1 MANRIDIPNLGP
13 VFVPEWAT
21 EDQMRQLL
29 TYLKINSDTFASS
42 SNRNTRQTTT
52 AINQQTKSVK
62 ERLTSVYDA
71 TVKNYASNNKLVSNL
86 GDALGNIKQF
96 GQIGGPFGVAV
107 AGLIEVVGFLKDGF
121 RDLEKPLMDLSG
133 VGIGLNATFRDI
145 TSGAMSAGQTI
156 DQFSSGL
163 LGAGTGLQVLQD
175 QTKDVNEGAK
185 QAVLTYGNL
194 IKEIKNQTRDL
205 GFYGLSL
212 EELNQITNDQLEL
225 ARLEGLKGV
234 NVEEK
239 IRQRVLEV
247 ATVTTNLARQT
258 NRDRQSLIDAVQS
271 VVQDDD
277 LLAYLKTQGDPE
289 LISKLQDNINILS
302 AGLGPETG
310 QALAGVLTKS
320 ISQGIPIEGVDPMMA
335 ELAAIT
341 GGQSTSILN
350 ELSDAIQSDDT
361 ERVANLTNA
370 FSDMLRGVNLENQR
384 IISILSNQ
392 GSAAGQFL
400 QKVIA
405 EAQKVSGEGIK
416 VIPELPEGDTDA
428 ALDRTVLSIRDLRGD
443 INSLTE
449 VLKIG
454 VLSGITGLG
463 SGMLGGASNADNLG
477 RQSIEEIRDIIVEM
491 LETGENSEQL
501 NSEQLDKIIKLAT
514 KSPEEMEAYKQEILD
529 NARKTNSPLTESE
542 NALLNQIQAMLD
554 NVKKTNSLDNTIYEQ
569 KQEILLDSIRKANKP
584 LPDNA
589 TIEEITKRSELLRR
603 LESQSM
609 VIPNNP
615 YQRDWL
621 ELQKQLEKEEQDSKD
636 QELGF
641 KAMQKVP
648 GAIIELATALK
659 ETDPN
664 KRMTDIDKVISG
676 LQKTKMD
683 KLSYVNA
690 V

>member
-52 AINQQTKSVK
+52 AINEQTKSVK

-121 RDLEKPLMDLSG
+121 QELEKPLMDLSG

-163 LGAGTGLQVLQD
+163 LSAGTGLQVLQD
-175 QTKDVNEGAK
+175 QTEDVNEGAK

-289 LISKLQDNINILS
+289 LIRKLQDNINILS

-384 IISILSNQ
+384 VISILSNQ

-405 EAQKVSGEGIK
+405 EAQKVTGEGIK
-416 VIPELPEGDTDA
+416 VIPKLEEGDTDA
-428 ALDRTVLSIRDLRGD
+428 ALDRTILSIRDLRQD
-443 INSLTE
+443 LNSLSD

-477 RQSIEEIRDIIVEM
+477 RQSIEGIRDIIVKM
-491 LETGENSEQL
+491 LETGDTKQLQEVIEKANKGPSEM
-501 NSEQLDKIIKLAT
+501 K
-514 KSPEEMEAYKQEILD
+514 AYAEEILN
-529 NARKTNSPLTESE
+529 NARKVNAPLTAVE
-542 NALLNQIQAMLD
+542 NATVEQI
-554 NVKKTNSLDNTIYEQ
+554 
-569 KQEILLDSIRKANKP
+569 
-584 LPDNA
+584 
-589 TIEEITKRSELLRR
+589 IEKV
-603 LESQSM
+603 ESQRKVEDELM
-609 VIPNNP
+609 VAPNYLGP
-615 YQRDWL
+615 DMDKVIKEAQ
-621 ELQKQLEKEEQDSKD
+621 EKRNND

-641 KAMQKVP
+641 RAMQKVP
-648 GAIIELATALK
+648 GALIELATALK

>member
-1 MANRIDIPNLGP
+1 VANRIDIPNVGA

-29 TYLKINSDTFASS
+29 TYLKINSNTLASS

-52 AINQQTKSVK
+52 AINEQTKSVK
-62 ERLTSVYDA
+62 ERLTTVYDA
-71 TVKNYASNNKLVSNL
+71 TVKNYASNNKIVAGL
-86 GDALGNIKQF
+86 GDAFGNIKSL
-96 GQIGGPFGVAV
+96 GKIGGPLGVAV
-107 AGLIEVVGFLKDGF
+107 ASFIEVVGFLQDGF

-133 VGIGLNATFRDI
+133 IGIGLNATFRDI

-225 ARLEGLKGV
+225 ARLEGLQGA
-234 NVEEK
+234 NVEDK

-289 LISKLQDNINILS
+289 LIRKLQDNINILS

-350 ELSDAIQSDDT
+350 ELSEAIQSDDS
-361 ERVANLTNA
+361 ERVANLTNS
-370 FSDMLRGVNLENQR
+370 FSEMLRGVNLENQR
-384 IISILSNQ
+384 VISILSNQ

-405 EAQKVSGEGIK
+405 EAQKVTGEGIK

-443 INSLTE
+443 LNSLSD
-449 VLKIG
+449 VIKIG
-454 VLSGITGLG
+454 ILSGASGLG
-463 SGMLGGASNADNLG
+463 SGILGGATNEENLG
-477 RQSIEEIRDIIVEM
+477 RQGIEFTRQQIANM
-491 LETGENSEQL
+491 LQTGTIDEDFKKDFF
-501 NSEQLDKIIKLAT
+501 DKIKLLELSNNGRQEDVNTILQQAQ
-514 KSPEEMEAYKQEILD
+514 EAY
-529 NARKTNSPLTESE
+529 SPIS
-542 NALLNQIQAMLD
+542 
-554 NVKKTNSLDNTIYEQ
+554 
-569 KQEILLDSIRKANKP
+569 
-584 LPDNA
+584 DNA
-589 TIEEITKRSELLRR
+589 TPEEIQEKVNLQRR
-603 LESQSM
+603 LEEKL
-609 VIPNNP
+609 IFTPNNYGP
-615 YQRDWL
+615 
-621 ELQKQLEKEEQDSKD
+621 EFNKFIEEQQEKNNKE

-641 KAMQKVP
+641 RAMQKVP

-664 KRMTDIDKVISG
+664 KRMIDIDKVITG
-676 LQKTKMD
+676 LQKSKMD

>member
-1 MANRIDIPNLGP
+1 MANRIDIPNVGA

-29 TYLKINSDTFASS
+29 TYLKINSNTLASS

-52 AINQQTKSVK
+52 AINEQTKSVK
-62 ERLTSVYDA
+62 ERLTTVYDA
-71 TVKNYASNNKLVSNL
+71 TVKNYASNNKIVAGL
-86 GDALGNIKQF
+86 GDAFGNIKSL
-96 GQIGGPFGVAV
+96 GKIGGPLGVAV
-107 AGLIEVVGFLKDGF
+107 ASFIEVVGFLQDGF

-133 VGIGLNATFRDI
+133 IGIGLNATFRDI

-225 ARLEGLKGV
+225 ARLEGLQGA
-234 NVEEK
+234 NVEDK

-289 LISKLQDNINILS
+289 LIRKLQDNINILS

-350 ELSDAIQSDDT
+350 ELSEAIQSDDS
-361 ERVANLTNA
+361 ERVANLTNS
-370 FSDMLRGVNLENQR
+370 FSEMLRGVNLENQR
-384 IISILSNQ
+384 VISILSNQ

-405 EAQKVSGEGIK
+405 EAQKVTGEGIK

-443 INSLTE
+443 LNSLSD
-449 VLKIG
+449 VIKIG
-454 VLSGITGLG
+454 ILSGASGLG
-463 SGMLGGASNADNLG
+463 SGILGGATNEENLG
-477 RQSIEEIRDIIVEM
+477 RQGIEFTRQQIANM
-491 LETGENSEQL
+491 LQTGTIDEDFKKDFF
-501 NSEQLDKIIKLAT
+501 DKIKLLELSNNGRQEDVNTILQQAQ
-514 KSPEEMEAYKQEILD
+514 EAY
-529 NARKTNSPLTESE
+529 SPIS
-542 NALLNQIQAMLD
+542 
-554 NVKKTNSLDNTIYEQ
+554 
-569 KQEILLDSIRKANKP
+569 
-584 LPDNA
+584 DNA
-589 TIEEITKRSELLRR
+589 TPEEIQEKVNLQRR
-603 LESQSM
+603 LEEKL
-609 VIPNNP
+609 IFTPNNYGP
-615 YQRDWL
+615 
-621 ELQKQLEKEEQDSKD
+621 EFNKFIEEQQEKNNKE

-641 KAMQKVP
+641 RAMQKVP

-664 KRMTDIDKVISG
+664 KRMIDIDKVITG
-676 LQKTKMD
+676 LQKSKMD

>member
-1 MANRIDIPNLGP
+1 MANRIDIPNVGT

-29 TYLKINSDTFASS
+29 TYLKINSDTLASS

-52 AINQQTKSVK
+52 AINEQTKSVK

-71 TVKNYASNNKLVSNL
+71 TVKNYASNNKIVAGL
-86 GDALGNIKQF
+86 GDAFGNIKEF
-96 GQIGGPFGVAV
+96 GKIGGPLGVAV
-107 AGLIEVVGFLKDGF
+107 ASFIEVVGFLKDGF

-225 ARLEGLKGV
+225 ARLEGLQGA
-234 NVEEK
+234 NVEDK

-289 LISKLQDNINILS
+289 LIRKLQDNINILS

-350 ELSDAIQSDDT
+350 ELSEAIQSDDS
-361 ERVANLTNA
+361 ERVANLTNS
-370 FSDMLRGVNLENQR
+370 FSEMLRGVNLENQR
-384 IISILSNQ
+384 VISILSNQ

-405 EAQKVSGEGIK
+405 EAQKVTGEGIK

-443 INSLTE
+443 INSLSDAI
-449 VLKIG
+449 KISI
-454 VLSGITGLG
+454 LSGSTFLG
-463 SGMLGGASNADNLG
+463 SAVTGGASNDNTVTRSGIELLRGMVADLIKTDNVDFKATE
-477 RQSIEEIRDIIVEM
+477 EEIYSK
-491 LETGENSEQL
+491 LLQL
-501 NSEQLDKIIKLAT
+501 NVQTEAEKKSQQLRET
-514 KSPEEMEAYKQEILD
+514 
-529 NARKTNSPLTESE
+529 R
-542 NALLNQIQAMLD
+542 
-554 NVKKTNSLDNTIYEQ
+554 
-569 KQEILLDSIRKANKP
+569 KP

-589 TIEEITKRSELLRR
+589 TIEEINEKAELQRRLKSELL
-603 LESQSM
+603 LM
-609 VIPNNP
+609 PNN
-615 YQRDWL
+615 YYKRDAEEML
-621 ELQKQLEKEEQDSKD
+621 KQLEEKEKENKD

-641 KAMQKVP
+641 RAMQKVP

-664 KRMTDIDKVISG
+664 KRMTDIDKVITG
-676 LQKTKMD
+676 LQNTKMD
-683 KLSYVNA
+683 KFSYVNA

>member
-1 MANRIDIPNLGP
+1 MANRIDIPNVGT

-29 TYLKINSDTFASS
+29 TYLKINSNTLASS

-52 AINQQTKSVK
+52 AINEQTKSVK
-62 ERLTSVYDA
+62 ERLTTVYDA
-71 TVKNYASNNKLVSNL
+71 TVKNYASNNKIVAGL
-86 GDALGNIKQF
+86 GDAFGNIKSL
-96 GQIGGPFGVAV
+96 GKIGGPLGVAV
-107 AGLIEVVGFLKDGF
+107 ASFIEVVGFLQDGF

-133 VGIGLNATFRDI
+133 IGIGLNATFRDI

-225 ARLEGLKGV
+225 ARLEGLQGA
-234 NVEEK
+234 NVEDK

-289 LISKLQDNINILS
+289 LIRKLQDNINILS

-350 ELSDAIQSDDT
+350 ELSEAIQSDDS
-361 ERVANLTNA
+361 ERVANLTNS
-370 FSDMLRGVNLENQR
+370 FSEMLRGVNLENQR
-384 IISILSNQ
+384 VISILSNQ

-405 EAQKVSGEGIK
+405 EAQKVTGEGIK

-443 INSLTE
+443 LNSLSD
-449 VLKIG
+449 VIKIG
-454 VLSGITGLG
+454 ILSGASGLG
-463 SGMLGGASNADNLG
+463 SGILGGATNEENLG
-477 RQSIEEIRDIIVEM
+477 RQGIEFTRQQIANM
-491 LETGENSEQL
+491 LQTGTIDEDFKKDFF
-501 NSEQLDKIIKLAT
+501 DKIKLLELSNNGRQEDVNTILQQAQ
-514 KSPEEMEAYKQEILD
+514 EAY
-529 NARKTNSPLTESE
+529 SPIS
-542 NALLNQIQAMLD
+542 
-554 NVKKTNSLDNTIYEQ
+554 
-569 KQEILLDSIRKANKP
+569 
-584 LPDNA
+584 DNA
-589 TIEEITKRSELLRR
+589 TPEEIQEKVNLQRR
-603 LESQSM
+603 LEEKL
-609 VIPNNP
+609 IFTPNNYGP
-615 YQRDWL
+615 
-621 ELQKQLEKEEQDSKD
+621 EFNKFIEEQQEKNNKE

-641 KAMQKVP
+641 RAMQKVP

-664 KRMTDIDKVISG
+664 KRMIDIDKVITG
-676 LQKTKMD
+676 LQKSKMD